1 MKLELY
7 YFTQCPFCQMVLR
20 KIESLKLQDHIQ
32 FKNIHEDKGALD
44 FHHKTTG
51 RSTTPCLYIDDKPMF
66 ESSDIMSWLDT
77 NAQKIK
83 G

>member
-1 MKLELY
+1 
-7 YFTQCPFCQMVLR
+7 MVLR
-20 KIESLKLQDHIQ
+20 KIESLGLKDHID
-32 FKNIHEDKGALD
+32 FKNIHEDSDALK
-44 FHHKTTG
+44 FHQKTTG

-66 ESSDIMSWLDT
+66 ESSDIVAWLEQ

>member
-20 KIESLKLQDHIQ
+20 KIDSLELQDHIQ
-32 FKNIHEDKGALD
+32 FKNIHEDREAQK
-44 FHHKTTG
+44 FHQEATG
-51 RSTTPCLYIDDKPMF
+51 RSTTPCLYIDGKPMF
-66 ESSDIMSWLDT
+66 ESSDIVSWLDQ
-77 NAQKIK
+77 NVQKIK